1 MNKRIKLTKNFYL
14 DEFLPRSIYEAAG
27 FSWASKQAM
36 IDERVVL
43 GCQLLRDR
51 FGALVVNNWY
61 TGGERSWSGLR
72 TPDSPYYNRLSQHT
86 WGRGADPVP
95 LELPAEEI
103 REDIKHNYK
112 HYRQYITRIEDF
124 DGMGWVHIDCAYTGI
139 DELVIFGK

>member
-1 MNKRIKLTKNFYL
+1 MKRIKLTKNFYL
-14 DEFLPRSIYEAAG
+14 DEFLPRHVYESNSL
-27 FSWASKQAM
+27 SWAVKMSR

-61 TGGERSWSGLR
+61 SGGLRNWSGLR
-72 TPDSPYYNRLSQHT
+72 TLESPFYSQYSAHT
-86 WGRGADPVP
+86 DGRAADFVSPTV
-95 LELPAEEI
+95 PAEEI
-103 REDIKHNYK
+103 REDIKRNYE

-139 DELVIFGK
+139 DKLVIFGK